1 MKQMRI
7 GDQNGKIFFSN
18 CSVTEN
24 ALERMIGLLGKAK
37 LDSDECL
44 WIEPCNSVHT
54 FFMKFPIDV
63 AFANSKGEIVAIYEN
78 LKPWR
83 HSAIHFRAKGVLE
96 AKAGSFEKLKIQK
109 GKVLKL
115 CPPL

>member
-7 GDQNGKIFFSN
+7 TDQSGKIYFPN
-18 CSVTEN
+18 CSVAEN
-24 ALERMIGLLGKAK
+24 AIERMIGLLGKK
-37 LDSDECL
+37 NLDSDECL
-44 WIEPCNSVHT
+44 WIEPCNSIHT

-63 AFANSKGEIVAIYEN
+63 AFTDAKGEVVAVYTN
-78 LKPWR
+78 LKPWK
-83 HSAIHFRAKGVLE
+83 HSRIHFRAKSVLE